1 MMCATS
7 GVNLEAIDVV
17 VRRLFVRDLETVAA
31 VFFFAVC
38 ASSDDGNTLGL
49 AAVWVVFAVLFF
61 YLVRQDAG

>member
-17 VRRLFVRDLETVAA
+17 VRRLFVRDLETVA

-49 AAVWVVFAVLFF
+49 AVAVLFF
-61 YLVRQDAG
+61 FYLGRRDAG

>member
-1 MMCATS
+1 MCATS

-17 VRRLFVRDLETVAA
+17 VRRLFVRDLETVA

>member
-1 MMCATS
+1 M
-7 GVNLEAIDVV
+7 V

-31 VFFFAVC
+31 VFFFAVY

-61 YLVRQDAG
+61 YLGRRDAG